1 VGERRLDEAEVGGS
15 IPPAPTTKKK
25 QKSPYPQKY
34 KKFRKNKKIKSNN

>member
-25 QKSPYPQKY
+25 TKIFIPTKIQKIPQKQ
-34 KKFRKNKKIKSNN
+34 KK

>member
-25 QKSPYPQKY
+25 QKFPLKY
-34 KKFRKNKKIKSNN
+34 KKFRKNKKNKK